1 MLFWEK
7 GKIMYYPRVL
17 VISHTSF
24 TRENSMGATLAAY
37 LERYPAECISQLYIK
52 EMLPNIPVCYRYFKI
67 TDGELLSKLKHPIKV
82 KVGTEIGFRPEEMG
96 AAKGSGA
103 VADARGAKKHRALGM
118 ILRDLLWST
127 RLWNTRRFREWIKRV
142 SPEVI
147 LVQPGDFGYLL
158 KLATRLSRKLDI
170 PLVVHQSEA
179 YYLKP
184 QQERTLA
191 YRIYRRRFNRAYE
204 KMMARASRCVYL
216 CEALERDYKKHFPVG
231 CTIMKGVPRRDR
243 APKAFDAK
251 TPKLIYAGNLGE
263 AVGRCRPLVEVGR
276 ALKKL
281 GLCVDVYTAS
291 TGEHMAELTEENG
304 ILLHGAV
311 SHDELEGKIDE
322 CDFVVHVEND
332 SPEHV
337 IDLKYAFSTK
347 IAEMLAS
354 GCCPLIYGPP
364 EIAGIAYFKEHRLG
378 CVIERE
384 EDLCE
389 KIREL
394 LENSEL
400 REGYIARAQEW
411 AREHHS
417 TDKNGEKMAEL
428 LQNAGV
434 KK

>member
-1 MLFWEK
+1 MRVR
-7 GKIMYYPRVL
+7 YPNVL

-24 TRENSMGATLAAY
+24 TKENSMGATLAAY

-67 TDGELLSKLKHPIKV
+67 TDGELLSKVKHPFRT
-82 KVGTEIGFRPEEMG
+82 KVGTEIALSPSEMG
-96 AAKGSGA
+96 AVKGSGA
-103 VADARGAKKHRALGM
+103 VADARGARKNRARGM

-127 RLWNTRRFREWIKRV
+127 RLWNTRRFRAWIKRV

-158 KLATRLSRKLDI
+158 KLATNLSKKLDI

-191 YRIYRRRFNRAYE
+191 YRIYRRRFDRAYE
-204 KMMARASRCVYL
+204 KMMARASECVYL

-231 CTIMKGVPRRDR
+231 CTLMKGVPAAER
-243 APKAFDAK
+243 APKPFD
-251 TPKLIYAGNLGE
+251 PECPRFLYAGNLGE
-263 AVGRCRPLVEVGR
+263 AVGRCRPLAELGR
-276 ALKKL
+276 ALKEL
-281 GLCVDVYTAS
+281 GCFLDVYTAS

-304 ILLHGAV
+304 IRLHGAV
-311 SHDELEGKIDE
+311 SHDELEEKISE
-322 CDFVVHVEND
+322 CDFVVHIEND

-337 IDLKYAFSTK
+337 VDLKYAFSTK

-354 GCCPLIYGPP
+354 GRCPLIYGPP
-364 EIAGIAYFKEHRLG
+364 EIAGIAYFKEHGLG
-378 CVIERE
+378 CVIERRE
-384 EDLCE
+384 ELGVR
-389 KIREL
+389 IREL
-394 LENSEL
+394 LGSSEL

-411 AREHHS
+411 ARVHHS

-428 LQNAGV
+428 LQNARV